1 MQRAGHRH
9 RLGTNTVLAQC
20 CHGRFAA
27 DQETR
32 PAPHDEKHR
41 ETRPAP
47 MVDRR
52 SLMPGRRLPGLA
64 SAKPGAGGRRSLREI
79 FLMAP
84 RLLAR
89 EVRQRSI
96 LITAC
101 TAPLPAMPA
110 SSATSPPAIAIR
122 PSECHGHRD
131 RRRQGCGTCAWRCTA
146 GRSRCCGAGDRQQQ
160 PDRQRPAHYSELPRK
175 TTERLT
181 LAPGVS
187 TVKPG

>member
-1 MQRAGHRH
+1 MQRAGQRH
-9 RLGTNTVLAQC
+9 RLGINTVLAQR
-20 CHGRFAA
+20 CHDHFAA

-52 SLMPGRRLPGLA
+52 SWMPGRRLPGLA
-64 SAKPGAGGRRSLREI
+64 SAKPSAGGRRSLREI

-84 RLLAR
+84 RLLAH

-101 TAPLPAMPA
+101 TAPLPAMQA
-110 SSATSPPAIAIR
+110 SVTTCPPAIAIR

-131 RRRQGCGTCAWRCTA
+131 RRRQACGTCAWRCTA
-146 GRSRCCGAGDRQQQ
+146 GRSRCCGAADRPQQ
-160 PDRQRPAHYSELPRK
+160 PDRQRSARHSDSPRK
-175 TTERLT
+175 ITERLT
-181 LAPGVS
+181 LAPGAS
-187 TVKPG
+187 TVRPG